1 MRFNENIFYDNHNNP
16 IIKSFHS
23 SVAVSKRI
31 YNEHHHTECELSIFL
46 KGSGTYTTNGKIYE
60 FEAGDM
66 FLFGSN
72 ESHCITE
79 VFKPLDLLNI
89 HFEPRILWENPENA
103 ELLNLFSAR
112 NKNYSNKFSKNDA
125 VLKKYIL
132 ELENELSNKKEC
144 HKIKVRY
151 ALLSALVHIIRNY
164 DYIDVENTISMQ
176 STTTSSLKKAI
187 NYINDNLEK
196 NITLKEISNIAC
208 MSQTYFSYIFKKYN
222 GISPWEYI
230 TIKRVEKAIEM
241 LKASN
246 MTKLEIAQK
255 CGFSS
260 SSNFYKAFNLITGK
274 KPKDF
279 TI

>member
-1 MRFNENIFYDNHNNP
+1 MRFDENIFYDNHNNP

-23 SVAVSKRI
+23 KVEISKRI

-46 KGSGTYTTNGKIYE
+46 EGSGIYTTNGKTYE
-60 FEAGDM
+60 FEKGDV

-72 ESHCITE
+72 EAHCITE
-79 VFKPLDLLNI
+79 IFKPLNLLNI

-103 ELLNLFSAR
+103 ELINLFSSR
-112 NKNYSNKFSKNDA
+112 NKKFSNKFSEDEK
-125 VLKKYIL
+125 LKGYIL
-132 ELENELSNKKEC
+132 ELESEMSNQKEG

-164 DYIDVENTISMQ
+164 DYIDISNTINTQ
-176 STTTSSLKKAI
+176 TSTASGLKRAI

-196 NITLKEISNIAC
+196 SITLKEISNTAC
-208 MSQTYFSYIFKKYN
+208 MSQTYFSYVFKKYN
-222 GISPWEYI
+222 GLSLWEYI

-241 LKASN
+241 IKTSN

-260 SSNFYKAFNLITGK
+260 SSNFYKAFKLVTGK

-279 TI
+279 SK